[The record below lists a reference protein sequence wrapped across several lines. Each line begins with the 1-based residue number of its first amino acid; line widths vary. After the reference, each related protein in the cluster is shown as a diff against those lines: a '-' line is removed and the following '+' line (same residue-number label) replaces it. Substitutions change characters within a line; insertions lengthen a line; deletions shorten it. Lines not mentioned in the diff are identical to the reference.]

1 MQNRRYFMIAKFVLC
16 CVAAVILLSYNAN
29 AAGCT
34 HPGALGTTRQ
44 LKIKTNVTAGIG
56 HGFPALGLAWG
67 EVILTFDDG
76 PSPETTPRI
85 LDILARECIQ
95 ATFFMIGK
103 RAETH
108 PEIVARVRAAGH
120 SIGSHSYTH
129 RNLAKLPYGE
139 ATTDIQQGYEAVETA
154 EFGNKTDR
162 PRLFRFPDYKSTP
175 DLVDF
180 VRRRHGTITDV
191 NMSPADWRGQPA
203 DVTMQRVKTL
213 LERQGKGILGL
224 HDSQKNTVE
233 LLPMIIAEMKA
244 RNMHVVHLTVE

>member
-1 MQNRRYFMIAKFVLC
+1 MRNRRCIMIVRFVLC
-16 CVAAVILLSYNAN
+16 GLAAVMLLSHSAH
-29 AAGCT
+29 ASECA
-34 HPGALGTTRQ
+34 HAGALGTARQ
-44 LKIKTNVTAGIG
+44 LKIRTDVTPGIG
-56 HGFPALGLAWG
+56 HGFPALGLAQG

-76 PSPETTPRI
+76 PLPDTTPRI

-103 RAETH
+103 RAEAH
-108 PEIVARVRAAGH
+108 PDIVARVRAAGH

-129 RNLAKLPYGE
+129 RNLARLPYEE

-154 EFGNKTDR
+154 EFGSNTDR

-180 VRRRHGTITDV
+180 VRQRHGTITDV

-203 DVTMQRVKTL
+203 DVTMQRVKL
-213 LERQGKGILGL
+213 LFDRQGKGILGL

-233 LLPMIIAEMKA
+233 LLPMIIAELKA
-244 RNMHVVHLTVE
+244 RHMHVVHLTVE